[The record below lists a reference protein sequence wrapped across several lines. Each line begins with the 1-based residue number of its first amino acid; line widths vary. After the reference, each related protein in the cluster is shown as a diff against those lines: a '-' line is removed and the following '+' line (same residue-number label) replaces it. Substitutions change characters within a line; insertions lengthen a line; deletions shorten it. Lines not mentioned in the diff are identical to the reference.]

1 MKVALKIEV
10 IGLIWVFSSPQHS
23 FVKYERKPPKSC
35 PVTFSRWTW
44 RRYLGSIKTT
54 LSRYQRHHLRNWQ
67 LGWSSLSTQATKSC
81 SRPTLINRWKTEK
94 GAFSNQWARLTTPTY
109 NPVWYK
115 TQDVLLLQP
124 FFSLPRQWAILWIQK
139 SLRLSLSNHRNWMPY

>member
-67 LGWSSLSTQATKSC
+67 LGWSSSPRPPRVAPGQPWSTAEKPKRGHFPNSGRGWQPPFITMCDIKSRMCFC
-81 SRPTLINRWKTEK
+81 SNH
-94 GAFSNQWARLTTPTY
+94 
-109 NPVWYK
+109 
-115 TQDVLLLQP
+115 
-124 FFSLPRQWAILWIQK
+124 SLACRDSGAILWIQK